1 MSERTRPAARA
12 ERPRGEQP
20 PEGATARTATRP
32 PVRGLV
38 HSDDERLR
46 RAATGADALGGGP
59 VDGDMAATLRR
70 RRGHGA
76 PLPADVARSMGEHLQ
91 RDLSDVRVHADAE
104 ADTLSRS
111 VQARAFTLGSDVYFT
126 AGAYNPRSAEGQH
139 LLAHELTHVVQQ
151 SAPGA
156 GAVQRSSMTVGRAD
170 DPAEVEAERNA
181 TRVVQ
186 ALRRSPA
193 ATGAATTAGPVA
205 VEHQHGSGCGH
216 DMTIRRHFLSNLFSR
231 TPPAPPAP
239 PAPTLGAR
247 ARGLHEVEADDPSAL
262 DQLADIADAIL
273 AIKDATVTREEKHTL
288 GDMDGGDAAAGLY
301 GSGMGLVKMGMGA
314 KDVFGAAGDLH
325 AARQAGGDSLARND
339 KGVEL
344 EGGLWD
350 LLGDTTGTMDSM
362 AGAAKGFGGKDIP
375 VFGDIANI
383 YTGVAKGKQALED
396 GAAAGRLQN
405 QKIRVKREQDHHL
418 PNKHR
423 LARFREFAAAYLAH
437 LAETTAADAVLG
449 DSREATAAR
458 KARQKAATAARK
470 STKPEDIA
478 RFEAEALAYRNGLGA
493 PSLIASGTDAEVL
506 AFLDDCRSRNVKE
519 FGYGTEHRKRAEQE
533 YAASQAGFS
542 ADYTDTRSL
551 GKLAS
556 FGTRRK
562 AETAAVSAVEAAG
575 NVMDAAGTVSAAGD
589 FGATKI
595 TGKALKA
602 TAAGYSALKSGVK
615 RAKRIH
621 HLRTV
626 KNEIGYGGQTDR
638 GVWWGAK
645 QFFGGKVDS
654 SQANV
659 RAAIEDPVAD
669 RAAGRKGATLL
680 ATATTAEKA
689 ALSKRVTRQVF
700 RRIDDLV
707 RCLGSTNDQVFAR
720 ASKILHIIAETNLAG
735 FFAKID
741 AADLAEFRRV
751 SQAVRA
757 TPSTATQADKDLYQK
772 HRQSIHNIVERQL
785 HGIGG

>member
-344 EGGLWD
+344 RGRPLGPPRRHHRHDGLHGGSGQGLRRQGHPG
-350 LLGDTTGTMDSM
+350 LRGHREHLHRGRQGQAGPGGRRGRGTAAEPEDQGQ
-362 AGAAKGFGGKDIP
+362 AGAGPPPPEQAPAGQVPRVRCRVPRPPRRDDGGRR
-375 VFGDIANI
+375 
-383 YTGVAKGKQALED
+383 
-396 GAAAGRLQN
+396 GAR
-405 QKIRVKREQDHHL
+405 
-418 PNKHR
+418 R
-423 LARFREFAAAYLAH
+423 LA
-437 LAETTAADAVLG
+437 
-449 DSREATAAR
+449 
-458 KARQKAATAARK
+458 
-470 STKPEDIA
+470 
-478 RFEAEALAYRNGLGA
+478 
-493 PSLIASGTDAEVL
+493 
-506 AFLDDCRSRNVKE
+506 
-519 FGYGTEHRKRAEQE
+519 
-533 YAASQAGFS
+533 
-542 ADYTDTRSL
+542 
-551 GKLAS
+551 
-556 FGTRRK
+556 
-562 AETAAVSAVEAAG
+562 
-575 NVMDAAGTVSAAGD
+575 
-589 FGATKI
+589 
-595 TGKALKA
+595 
-602 TAAGYSALKSGVK
+602 
-615 RAKRIH
+615 
-621 HLRTV
+621 
-626 KNEIGYGGQTDR
+626 
-638 GVWWGAK
+638 
-645 QFFGGKVDS
+645 
-654 SQANV
+654 
-659 RAAIEDPVAD
+659 
-669 RAAGRKGATLL
+669 
-680 ATATTAEKA
+680 
-689 ALSKRVTRQVF
+689 
-700 RRIDDLV
+700 
-707 RCLGSTNDQVFAR
+707 
-720 ASKILHIIAETNLAG
+720 
-735 FFAKID
+735 
-741 AADLAEFRRV
+741 
-751 SQAVRA
+751 
-757 TPSTATQADKDLYQK
+757 
-772 HRQSIHNIVERQL
+772 
-785 HGIGG
+785 